1 MSPRVFAIF
10 ILATATS
17 CSNADN
23 TVPLYYEH
31 MQSSYVDSVST
42 SRGLVFQTVDLG
54 AMSDTFEVKAGNE
67 MVLNYLHTLN
77 LDTLGLMGMVNSCSF
92 ITDSTMVLGMS
103 TGEVAIV
110 DHRNLRVL
118 KSFSNGKGPGEF
130 KNPQFVSAND
140 GVVLVNDVGLMRSTL
155 IDATDFKLLKF
166 LPTRAAPFSITI
178 SDGKI
183 TYMDAKE
190 LEKGFMLV
198 REDIHDSSRTD
209 GERFRMGLAFENLD
223 WTHNRTYNVSAI
235 GDWYLIYSSSIPHI
249 MVYDHELH
257 LRHIVSL
264 KHDEILKGFTDPL
277 PDHIKVD
284 PPGAS
289 WKKRVFH
296 GVFADGSR
304 ALINTVYGF
313 VLLDFSKW
321 TVGAEV
327 PWSYIPKINP
337 ETAFEGSEAHIGL
350 EIYIPYHVSMDGSYF
365 MACPAQQDFIDFF
378 EVSERR

>member
-1 MSPRVFAIF
+1 
-10 ILATATS
+10 
-17 CSNADN
+17 
-23 TVPLYYEH
+23 
-31 MQSSYVDSVST
+31 
-42 SRGLVFQTVDLG
+42 
-54 AMSDTFEVKAGNE
+54 
-67 MVLNYLHTLN
+67 
-77 LDTLGLMGMVNSCSF
+77 
-92 ITDSTMVLGMS
+92 MVLGMS

-130 KNPQFVSAND
+130 LNPQFVSAND

-155 IDATDFKLLKF
+155 IDATDFKLLKL
-166 LPTRAAPFSITI
+166 LPTRAVPFSITI

-190 LEKGFMLV
+190 LEKGFMLL
-198 REDIHDSSRTD
+198 REGIHDSSSTY

-223 WTHNRTYNVSAI
+223 WTHNRAYNVSAI
-235 GDWYLIYSSSIPHI
+235 SDWYIIYSSSIPHI
-249 MVYDHELH
+249 MVYDRELH

-264 KHDEILKGFTDPL
+264 KHDEIRKGFTDPL